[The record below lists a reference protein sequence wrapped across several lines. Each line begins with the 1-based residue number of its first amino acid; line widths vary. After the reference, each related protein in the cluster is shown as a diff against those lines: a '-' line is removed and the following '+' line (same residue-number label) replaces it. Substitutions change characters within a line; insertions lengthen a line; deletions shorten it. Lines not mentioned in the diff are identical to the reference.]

1 MLLHGPQ
8 TFQSQTRLPRAP
20 IQSTI
25 NRMNDVP
32 PPVPA
37 LGHDE
42 IHIWRTRWSG
52 GAGEVAFASLLAA
65 YAGPGS
71 PPIERGEHG
80 KPHFPPPFDA
90 LGFNWSH
97 SGDVA
102 LLAAGRGPGSFEVG
116 VDVETVR
123 PRARALELSRRF
135 FAPDETA
142 MLEALPD
149 VERLMGFLSLWTAKE
164 AVLKAHGG
172 GLSYGLHRV
181 SFSLSA
187 GVATPA
193 HFEGDVGPASG
204 WRVRPLALGDGL
216 VSAVAWRGHERRV
229 RVFTFPL

>member
-1 MLLHGPQ
+1 M
-8 TFQSQTRLPRAP
+8 SEA
-20 IQSTI
+20 
-25 NRMNDVP
+25 P

-37 LGHDE
+37 LDHDE

-65 YAGPGS
+65 YAGPGA
-71 PPIERGEHG
+71 PAIERGERG
-80 KPHFPPPFDA
+80 KPCFPPPFDT

-102 LLAAGRGPGSFEVG
+102 VLAVGRGQAGFEVG
-116 VDVETVR
+116 VDVETMR
-123 PRARALELSRRF
+123 PRARALELSKRF

-142 MLEALPD
+142 LLVALPEA
-149 VERLMGFLSLWTAKE
+149 ERLGGFLTLWTAKE

-181 SFSLSA
+181 SFSLPG
-187 GVATPA
+187 GVATPG
-193 HFEGDVGPASG
+193 HFEGDVGPAPG
-204 WRVRPLALGDGL
+204 WRVQPLLLGDGL
-216 VSAVAWRGHERRV
+216 VSAVAWRGHERNV